1 MSETGKTEARRAD
14 AARHESSARHE
25 SAARHESHAG
35 DTEEVVEEIAI
46 DPRIDKLIGQSLLD
60 HYADIVAAPLPDA
73 ILVLLAQLEA
83 KEKDA

>member
-1 MSETGKTEARRAD
+1 M
-14 AARHESSARHE
+14 
-25 SAARHESHAG
+25 
-35 DTEEVVEEIAI
+35 AI